1 MASNSASAVSRTRAP
16 VLRSSPM
23 CPVVKMRELV
33 GDTGTVA
40 VVAREA
46 GFRQSPT
53 GPGRLLYVVLD
64 IMSLVVE
71 A

>member
-1 MASNSASAVSRTRAP
+1 
-16 VLRSSPM
+16 M

-46 GFRQSPT
+46 GFTQSPT
-53 GPGRLLYVVLD
+53 GPGRFLYVVLD